1 MLNRNRVLLVYPPN
15 QLMEIETPRPDGSLG
30 PLYLAG
36 ALELAGFSV
45 DVLDASVGTA
55 DDSLEETFYRSVKLP
70 NGLTRIGMS
79 PDRIAEVVSTGEY
92 GLVGINSNFTPQTR
106 MALEVASVVK
116 SVDPSIL
123 VVAGGVNARNS
134 LNRFF
139 AEGNVDQIC
148 LTEGD
153 RIFPMIAQTW
163 RRKEDLRHLYGVAFQ
178 DGAGQIVRKSARPG
192 DVVIDLDD
200 LPFPTW
206 EKLPFGHYD
215 KISSPHGVS
224 AEKQKRY
231 APIMT
236 SRGCPFRC
244 SFCHISVEKSMVG
257 EVGDIGSLRLKSVG
271 RVIEEINRL
280 RELGVEKLFFEDDSL
295 LAKKERVRQIFSSV
309 VGCGLSIADV
319 NGVNL
324 VHFLKRENGRLVI
337 DVEYLELL
345 AESGFNQIVFPVE
358 SGSQRILDKY
368 ATAKLNLRTLDVVEL
383 VRLARRAGIV
393 CPINMMIGFPDET
406 EKEMRESIA
415 LAKRLVEAGAEYC
428 TFFIPI
434 PFPGSSLFET
444 AIAGGNLD
452 RDFDPDSLNWKNAV
466 MRNTTVPAER
476 IIEIRDQAWR
486 EVNTAQHVAMR
497 LQASIGTRWQ
507 DK

>member
-1 MLNRNRVLLVYPPN
+1 
-15 QLMEIETPRPDGSLG
+15 
-30 PLYLAG
+30 
-36 ALELAGFSV
+36 
-45 DVLDASVGTA
+45 
-55 DDSLEETFYRSVKLP
+55 
-70 NGLTRIGMS
+70 
-79 PDRIAEVVSTGEY
+79 
-92 GLVGINSNFTPQTR
+92 
-106 MALEVASVVK
+106 
-116 SVDPSIL
+116 
-123 VVAGGVNARNS
+123 
-134 LNRFF
+134 
-139 AEGNVDQIC
+139 
-148 LTEGD
+148 
-153 RIFPMIAQTW
+153 
-163 RRKEDLRHLYGVAFQ
+163 
-178 DGAGQIVRKSARPG
+178 
-192 DVVIDLDD
+192 
-200 LPFPTW
+200 
-206 EKLPFGHYD
+206 
-215 KISSPHGVS
+215 
-224 AEKQKRY
+224 
-231 APIMT
+231 
-236 SRGCPFRC
+236 
-244 SFCHISVEKSMVG
+244 MVG

-280 RELGVEKLFFEDDSL
+280 RELGVEKIFFEDDSL

>member
-1 MLNRNRVLLVYPPN
+1 MLNRNRVLLIYPPN

-45 DVLDASVGTA
+45 DVLDASVGTV
-55 DDSLEETFYRSVKLP
+55 DDSLEETFYRSVRLS

-79 PDRIAEVVSTGEY
+79 PDRIAEVVSKGDY

-106 MALEVASVVK
+106 MALEVASIVK
-116 SVDPSIL
+116 SVDPGIL
-123 VVAGGVNARNS
+123 VVAGGVNARNL

-148 LTEGD
+148 LTEGE
-153 RIFPMIAQTW
+153 RIIPMIAQTW
-163 RRKEDLRHLYGVAFQ
+163 RGNEDPRHLHGIAFQ
-178 DGAGQIVRKSARPG
+178 EATGQIVRRPARPG
-192 DVVIDLDD
+192 DITVNLDD
-200 LPFPTW
+200 LPFPAW
-206 EKLPFGHYD
+206 KKLPFRHYD
-215 KISSPHGVS
+215 QISSPHGVS
-224 AEKQKRY
+224 SDQQKRY

-244 SFCHISVEKSMVG
+244 SFCHISREKSMVE
-257 EVGDIGSLRLKSVG
+257 EVGDIGSLRLKSVE
-271 RVIEEINRL
+271 RVIEEIDRL
-280 RELGVEKLFFEDDSL
+280 KELGVGKLFFEDDSL

-309 VGCGLSIADV
+309 VGRGLSIADV

-324 VHFLKRENGRLVI
+324 VHFLKRENSRLVI
-337 DVEYLELL
+337 DREYLELL
-345 AESGFNQIVFPVE
+345 AESGFAQIVFPVE

-368 ATAKLNLRTLDVVEL
+368 ATAKLNLETLDVVEL
-383 VRLARRAGIV
+383 VRLARRAGII

-406 EKEMRESIA
+406 EVEMRQSIL

-434 PFPGSSLFET
+434 PFPGSSLFEI
-444 AIAGGNLD
+444 AVAGGNLD
-452 RDFDPDSLNWKNAV
+452 RNFDPDSFNWKNAV
-466 MRNTTVPAER
+466 MRNTVVPAER
-476 IIEIRDQAWR
+476 IVELRDLAWR
-486 EVNTAQHVAMR
+486 EINTPQHVAMR
-497 LQASIGTRWQ
+497 LKASIGARWQ
-507 DK
+507 DR